1 MVPKHTL
8 GSESQKE
15 VWFCGWIYTQ
25 PSEDSEDYE
34 DWCANNALVVS
45 WIKVTID
52 ESLCSSLS
60 HSDDASNL
68 WMQIQKRFAMKNGQ
82 HVQRLKTE
90 LATCRQQ
97 ETPIETYFGKLT
109 KLWTSLAD
117 YQQAKTMEEIARER
131 EEEKLHQFLMGI
143 DGSLYGAV
151 KSSLLSR
158 TPLPSLDEAYNML
171 IHDEESKS
179 LARLHEDRASGV
191 SFAIQT
197 PNRSRSE
204 HNTRSGP
211 FKCTLCG
218 KTGHLAENCFKKI
231 GYPAW
236 WGERTRNKPNAYPS
250 SSSGNSPSRGKTT
263 ESSRATHVPMEPSQA
278 SANLLIISSDR
289 IGFSGLSDQQWQ
301 TLVHMLNDRKPKS
314 QGHHSGMSFI
324 DSSIIDTGA
333 SNHMTVVLSISQ
345 RSVIWHL

>member
-1 MVPKHTL
+1 MVRKHTFGFVDGYIL
-8 GSESQKE
+8 K
-15 VWFCGWIYTQ
+15 
-25 PSEDSEDYE
+25 PSEDYEDYE

-68 WMQIQKRFAMKNGQ
+68 WTQIQKRFAMKNGQ
-82 HVQRLKTE
+82 QVQRLKTE

-117 YQQAKTMEEIARER
+117 YQQAKTMEENARER

-143 DGSLYGAV
+143 DESLYGAV

-158 TPLPSLDEAYNML
+158 TPLPSLDEAYNVL
-171 IHDEESKS
+171 VHDEESKS
-179 LARLHEDRASGV
+179 LAHLHEDRASGV

-204 HNTRSGP
+204 HDTRSGP
-211 FKCTLCG
+211 LKCTLCG
-218 KTGHLAENCFKKI
+218 KTGHLSEICFKKI

-236 WGERTRNKPNAYPS
+236 WGERTRNKPNTYPS
-250 SSSGNSPSRGKTT
+250 SSSGNTPSRGKTT

-289 IGFSGLSDQQWQ
+289 IGFSGLSEWAIFFQR
-301 TLVHMLNDRKPKS
+301 N
-314 QGHHSGMSFI
+314 GCCFGSF
-324 DSSIIDTGA
+324 TNGFTYA
-333 SNHMTVVLSISQ
+333 AVVVQ
-345 RSVIWHL
+345 SVGTPFF